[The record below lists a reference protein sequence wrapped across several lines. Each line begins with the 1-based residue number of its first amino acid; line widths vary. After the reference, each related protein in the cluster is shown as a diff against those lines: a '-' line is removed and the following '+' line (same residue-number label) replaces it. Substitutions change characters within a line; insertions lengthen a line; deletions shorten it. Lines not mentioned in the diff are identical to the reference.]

1 MVCGEIVDPVILE
14 GRQLG
19 RVGYFQNNLMRRCT
33 MKRFGLVLLVF
44 IFAITLGGCASM
56 QEWCGPHKK
65 AEAPPPVQVAQKAPE
80 PVKQAPPPPP
90 PKKDRN

>member
-1 MVCGEIVDPVILE
+1 
-14 GRQLG
+14 
-19 RVGYFQNNLMRRCT
+19 

-56 QEWCGPHKK
+56 QEWCGPQKK
-65 AEAPPPVQVAQKAPE
+65 AETPPPVQVVQKAPAPE
-80 PVKQAPPPPP
+80 PVKPLPPP

>member
-1 MVCGEIVDPVILE
+1 MVYGEIVDPVILE

-33 MKRFGLVLLVF
+33 IIRFGLVLLVF
-44 IFAITLGGCASM
+44 MFAISLGGCGSM
-56 QEWCGPHKK
+56 CGPKK
-65 AEAPPPVQVAQKAPE
+65 VAAETPAPVQVVQKAPE
-80 PVKQAPPPPP
+80 PVRPAPPPPP

>member
-1 MVCGEIVDPVILE
+1 MVYGEIVDPVILE

-44 IFAITLGGCASM
+44 MFAISLGGCGSM
-56 QEWCGPHKK
+56 CGPKK
-65 AEAPPPVQVAQKAPE
+65 VAAETPAPVQVAKAPE
-80 PVKQAPPPPP
+80 PVKPAPPPPP

>member
-1 MVCGEIVDPVILE
+1 
-14 GRQLG
+14 
-19 RVGYFQNNLMRRCT
+19 

-56 QEWCGPHKK
+56 QEWCGVKK
-65 AEAPPPVQVAQKAPE
+65 TEAPPPVQVAAPAKAPE
-80 PVKQAPPPPP
+80 PVKPAPPPPP

>member
-1 MVCGEIVDPVILE
+1 
-14 GRQLG
+14 
-19 RVGYFQNNLMRRCT
+19 

-65 AEAPPPVQVAQKAPE
+65 AETPPPVQAVQKAPAPE
-80 PVKQAPPPPP
+80 PVKPLPPP